1 MHRAAM
7 GSASRVLQATAR
19 ASLCLPV
26 LPAPRYRA
34 MSSQQLLVPP
44 PAVLRQPLAIP
55 DRLLLGPGPSN
66 VPPRILT
73 AGGRQLIGHLHK
85 EMFQIMDEIKLGIQY
100 AFQTQNPLTLAISG
114 PGHCAMEAAL
124 MNTVEAGEVVLIAV
138 NGIWGERATDISKR
152 LGAVVH
158 QLVKPPGEYF
168 ALKEIEEALAQHKPS
183 LFFITHGESSSGVLQ
198 PLDGFG
204 ELCHRYKCLLLVDSV
219 ASLGGAPI
227 LMDQQGIDILYSG
240 SQKVLNAPPG
250 SAPISFSE
258 RARKKIFSR
267 RTKPPSFFLDM
278 GWLANYWGCDDKP
291 RIYHHTAP
299 INSFFSLREGLAIL
313 AELGLENSWKRHKE
327 NSLYLCAGLQKLG
340 LQLFVKE
347 QELRLPTI
355 TTFVLPEGYD
365 WKEVTTFIM
374 NKHAI
379 EISGGLGPS
388 EGKVLRIGLMGYNS
402 TKFNVD
408 RVLHALKDALQH
420 CHKNKL

>member
-1 MHRAAM
+1 MHRAVM
-7 GSASRVLQATAR
+7 GSASRVLQAMAR

-34 MSSQQLLVPP
+34 MSSKQLLVPP

-168 ALKEIEEALAQHKPS
+168 ALQEIEEALAQHKPS

-347 QELRLPTI
+347 QEVRLPTI
-355 TTFVLPEGYD
+355 TTFVLPKEYD
-365 WKEVTTFIM
+365 WKEVTAFIM

-402 TKFNVD
+402 TKYNVD
-408 RVLHALKDALQH
+408 RVLHAMKDALQH

>member
-1 MHRAAM
+1 
-7 GSASRVLQATAR
+7 
-19 ASLCLPV
+19 
-26 LPAPRYRA
+26 
-34 MSSQQLLVPP
+34 
-44 PAVLRQPLAIP
+44 
-55 DRLLLGPGPSN
+55 
-66 VPPRILT
+66 
-73 AGGRQLIGHLHK
+73 
-85 EMFQIMDEIKLGIQY
+85 
-100 AFQTQNPLTLAISG
+100 
-114 PGHCAMEAAL
+114 
-124 MNTVEAGEVVLIAV
+124 
-138 NGIWGERATDISKR
+138 
-152 LGAVVH
+152 
-158 QLVKPPGEYF
+158 
-168 ALKEIEEALAQHKPS
+168 
-183 LFFITHGESSSGVLQ
+183 
-198 PLDGFG
+198 
-204 ELCHRYKCLLLVDSV
+204 
-219 ASLGGAPI
+219 
-227 LMDQQGIDILYSG
+227 GIDILYSG

-291 RIYHHTAP
+291 RMYHHTAP

-313 AELGLENSWKRHKE
+313 AEQGLENSWKLHKE
-327 NSLYLCAGLQKLG
+327 NSLYLCAGLQQLG

-347 QELRLPTI
+347 QEVRLPTI

-365 WKEVTTFIM
+365 WKEVTAFIM

-388 EGKVLRIGLMGYNS
+388 AGKVLRIGLMGYNS

>member
-1 MHRAAM
+1 MHRAVM

-26 LPAPRYRA
+26 LPAPGYRA

-168 ALKEIEEALAQHKPS
+168 ALKEIEEVLAQHKPS

-258 RARKKIFSR
+258 RAR
-267 RTKPPSFFLDM
+267 
-278 GWLANYWGCDDKP
+278 
-291 RIYHHTAP
+291 YHHTAP

-313 AELGLENSWKRHKE
+313 VELGLENSWKHHKE

-347 QELRLPTI
+347 QEVRLPTI

-365 WKEVTTFIM
+365 WKEVTAFIM

>member
-1 MHRAAM
+1 MHRAVM

-19 ASLCLPV
+19 ASLRLPV

-44 PAVLRQPLAIP
+44 PAVLQQPLAVP

-124 MNTVEAGEVVLIAV
+124 LNTVEAGEVVLMAV

-152 LGAVVH
+152 LGADVH

-168 ALKEIEEALAQHKPS
+168 ALQEIEEALAQHKPS

-204 ELCHRYKCLLLVDSV
+204 ELCHRHKCLLLVDSV

-313 AELGLENSWKRHKE
+313 AEQGLENSWKRHKE
-327 NSLYLCAGLQKLG
+327 NSLYLCAGLQELG

-347 QELRLPTI
+347 QEVRLPTI

-365 WKEVTTFIM
+365 WKEVTEFIM

-388 EGKVLRIGLMGYNS
+388 AGKVLRIGLMGYNS

>member
-1 MHRAAM
+1 
-7 GSASRVLQATAR
+7 
-19 ASLCLPV
+19 
-26 LPAPRYRA
+26 

-44 PAVLRQPLAIP
+44 PAVLQQPLAIP

-73 AGGRQLIGHLHK
+73 AGSRQLIGHLHK

-124 MNTVEAGEVVLIAV
+124 LNTVEAGEVVLTAV

-152 LGAVVH
+152 LGANVH

-168 ALKEIEEALAQHKPS
+168 ALQEIEEALAQHKPS

-250 SAPISFSE
+250 SSPISFSE

-291 RIYHHTAP
+291 RMYHHTAP

-313 AELGLENSWKRHKE
+313 AEQVSNGRRH
-327 NSLYLCAGLQKLG
+327 SGQAGWGK
-340 LQLFVKE
+340 V
-347 QELRLPTI
+347 RLPTI

-365 WKEVTTFIM
+365 WKEVTEFIM

-388 EGKVLRIGLMGYNS
+388 AGKVLRIGLMGYNS